1 MQAEEPVLLIT
12 GDSGVGKSALLAEI
26 LDQGLARG
34 RVATLPARLQFRP
47 GALQQALLEQ
57 LATITAALVSESSMV
72 RRAGQLIVAAAKQVA
87 RDRGHELAVAIGKEM
102 LSIVRARLGDD
113 LGNALGEFIRALAV
127 QEEQSLLAQLRA
139 AADPDA
145 MLTLVSFA
153 TQVAALADDAEV
165 VLGIDDADRLS
176 DPDLRQLADLVN
188 MLPEHVRV
196 CAGHLSA
203 TGAQQE
209 RITLLREAGARELSV
224 TGLDEQAV
232 AAWLAAKQL
241 DRRIAARLRQLT
253 GGYPLFIDDALAAL
267 ARGGTLGDVT
277 PSERFASN
285 TQDALRQLDRG
296 TARAARMLAAYADPP
311 PQDRLLAVVG
321 VDEFGW
327 AEMSERLVRSRLFA
341 TTVDG
346 RPWFHELRRRAMW
359 NGLNSAERASAADW
373 ALADLLDRHDQTGDP
388 EALVS
393 IALIAADSEQ
403 AQSDPM
409 ALYALAASP
418 EEVAVA
424 AAVLEIAE
432 GVGAGPH
439 PEAPLVMGDSL
450 LVYTWEIFRSDGDL
464 LAALRRLAD
473 HGLVTVISNE
483 FASVVF
489 PCFTRLA
496 AILMAGRAGAELGRL
511 PIPRLASSVFRAVVA
526 PRLGQFQAA
535 RHGLG
540 TTTIA
545 DLSAELPSVG
555 RSADNVVVVP
565 VQRLPAV
572 LVRGLVAGQP
582 FYLAAT
588 FADTAQREQ
597 AAARLTGVTEPFLN
611 DRVIITDVV
620 QHPQARVPARRFLQA
635 ISRILSVSVN
645 LEFPRLQLDTPLELA
660 EVAQRR
666 ADTLR
671 RVRSLCSQVERYA
684 LGLEEP
690 IRLAFA
696 SRDGAS
702 IIAEILG
709 GEDGTIRLGTLP
721 VISMFGND
729 PYERYVIR
737 EQLGLSWNQRVGRI
751 EGHGGQPIP
760 VDPVVETLAALSKKA
775 EIFNSR
781 QPRLELPMQAPLLQ
795 ALLAKAEQRCFDD
808 ATALYTALTFS
819 AITHL
824 PQPISTLLAVCPDIP
839 EYGFAPGAHA
849 LAGIAVLDSA
859 GDANSVRVHVSSPA
873 TERPDYE
880 QVKQAFR
887 EGFAFELPAHG
898 PSHAIPELNLIYS
911 TYGPADSVLARL
923 LGHRRDDIRIL
934 PSGEATG
941 T

>member
-1 MQAEEPVLLIT
+1 MQATEPVLLIT

-26 LDQGLARG
+26 LDEGRARG
-34 RVATLPARLQFRP
+34 RVATLAARLQFRP

-57 LATITAALVSESSMV
+57 LADVTASLVSEISMV
-72 RRAGQLIVAAAKQVA
+72 QRAGQLIVAAAKQVA
-87 RDRGHELAVAIGKEM
+87 RDRGHELAIAMGKEM

-113 LGNALGEFIRALAV
+113 VGNALGDFIRALAA
-127 QEEQSLLAQLRA
+127 QEEQSLLARLRA

-145 MLTLVSFA
+145 LLTLVSFA
-153 TQVAALADDAEV
+153 AEVAALADGAEV
-165 VLGIDDADRLS
+165 VLGVDDADRLS

-188 MLPEHVRV
+188 MLPEHVLV
-196 CAGHLSA
+196 CAAHLSA
-203 TGAQQE
+203 TAAQHE
-209 RITLLREAGARELSV
+209 RIRLLREAGARELPV
-224 TGLDEQAV
+224 TGLDERAV
-232 AAWLAAKQL
+232 GPWLAAEQF
-241 DRRIAARLRQLT
+241 DARIAARVQRLT
-253 GGYPLFIDDALAAL
+253 GGYPLFIDDVLAVL

-285 TQDALRQLDRG
+285 TQDALRQLDLG

-341 TTVDG
+341 TTVG
-346 RPWFHELRRRAMW
+346 RRPWFHELRRRAVW
-359 NGLNSAERASAADW
+359 NALNSAERASAADW
-373 ALADLLDRHDQTGDP
+373 ALADLLDRYDQTGDP

-393 IALIAADSEQ
+393 VALIAADSEQ
-403 AQSDPM
+403 AHGDPM
-409 ALYALAASP
+409 ALYALTASP

-450 LVYTWEIFRSDGDL
+450 LVYTRETFLSDGDL
-464 LAALRRLAD
+464 LTALRNLAD

-489 PCFTRLA
+489 PCFTKLA

-511 PIPRLASSVFRAVVA
+511 PIPRLAGSVFRTVVGL
-526 PRLGQFQAA
+526 RLGQFQVA
-535 RHGLG
+535 RYGLG
-540 TTTIA
+540 TKTIA
-545 DLSAELPSVG
+545 DLSAELPNVR
-555 RSADNVVVVP
+555 RSPDTFVVVP
-565 VQRLPAV
+565 AQRLPAV
-572 LVRGLVAGQP
+572 LVRGLVAGQS

-597 AAARLTGVTEPFLN
+597 AAARLTGVTEPFLD

-620 QHPQARVPARRFLQA
+620 QHPQSRVPARRFLNAVSQ
-635 ISRILSVSVN
+635 ILSVPIHP
-645 LEFPRLQLDTPLELA
+645 EFPRLQA
-660 EVAQRR
+660 ENPVEFAEAVQRR

-671 RVRSLCSQVERYA
+671 LVRALCSQIERYA

-696 SRDGAS
+696 NRGDSS
-702 IIAEILG
+702 VVAEIFG
-709 GEDGTIRLGTLP
+709 GEDGTIKLDRFP
-721 VISMFGND
+721 VLSMFGDD
-729 PYERYVIR
+729 PYERYVLR
-737 EQLGLSWNQRVGRI
+737 EQLGLSWTQRVGRI
-751 EGHGGQPIP
+751 EGHTGEPSSA
-760 VDPVVETLAALSKKA
+760 DPVLESLAALSKKA
-775 EIFNSR
+775 KMFNSH
-781 QPRLELPMQAPLLQ
+781 QPRLDLPLEAQLLQ
-795 ALLAKAEQRCFDD
+795 ALLEEAGQRCFND
-808 ATALYTALTFS
+808 ATALSALTFTVS
-819 AITHL
+819 IHP
-824 PQPISTLLAVCPDIP
+824 PQPTATLVAVCPDIP
-839 EYGFAPGAHA
+839 EYGWIPGAHA

-859 GDANSVRVHVSSPA
+859 VDTNAVQVYVSAA
-873 TERPDYE
+873 TTRPDYE
-880 QVKQAFR
+880 QVRQAFR

-898 PSHAIPELNLIYS
+898 PSGPVPEQHLIYS

-934 PSGEATG
+934 LSGTVPAT
-941 T
+941 